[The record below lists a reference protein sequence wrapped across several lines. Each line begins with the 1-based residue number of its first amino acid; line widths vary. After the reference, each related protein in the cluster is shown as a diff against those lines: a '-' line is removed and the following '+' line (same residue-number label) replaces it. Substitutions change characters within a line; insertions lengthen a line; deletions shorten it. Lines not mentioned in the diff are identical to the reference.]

1 MDFGFNPSAVHPLRS
16 QPCRSDSDSEDS
28 DSDSSS
34 KDFNDAK
41 SASSSSDKSDD
52 SDDHAE
58 DCDATMSEEELRKLT
73 KDQLKAKLKGLGMK
87 VSGKKEE
94 LIERLLNPQLH
105 QKPVA
110 WRKSKAKALLFKL
123 LHDKKS
129 KLYSMTAREV
139 YESHSWFQQYPFE
152 RFKDNFANLKA
163 SVESSLL
170 IIEEDIKIC
179 TEELKNFPQLD
190 ETVRGYPRWDKHPAK
205 DLLEDDIRNGRYTL
219 GQAKQFQRTR
229 AEYLCFPLDVFRYHI
244 HQERRKQ
251 RELPMKVVQRNKK
264 ARKMHQK
271 EVKEQEMLYKYNID
285 LDHITEAFAKF

>member
-1 MDFGFNPSAVHPLRS
+1 MDFGFNPSAIHPLRL
-16 QPCRSDSDSEDS
+16 QPSGSDSEDS

-34 KDFNDAK
+34 NDCNDAK
-41 SASSSSDKSDD
+41 SASSSDKSDG
-52 SDDHAE
+52 SDDHSE

-73 KDQLKAKLKGLGMK
+73 KDQLKAKLKDLGMK
-87 VSGKKEE
+87 VSGKKDE
-94 LIERLLNPQLH
+94 LIERLLHPQLH

-152 RFKDNFANLKA
+152 RFKDNFANLKV
-163 SVESSLL
+163 SVESSLQ
-170 IIEEDIKIC
+170 IIDEDIKIV
-179 TEELKNFPQLD
+179 TEELKNFPQSNQSI
-190 ETVRGYPRWDKHPAK
+190 RGYPRWDKHAAK
-205 DLLEDDIRNGRYTL
+205 DLLEDDIRNGKYTL

-264 ARKMHQK
+264 ARKKHQK
-271 EVKEQEMLYKYNID
+271 EVEEQQMLYKYNID
-285 LDHITEAFAKF
+285 LDHITEAFANF

>member
-1 MDFGFNPSAVHPLRS
+1 MDFGFNPSAIHPLRL
-16 QPCRSDSDSEDS
+16 QHSDSDSEDS

-34 KDFNDAK
+34 QDFNDAK
-41 SASSSSDKSDD
+41 SASSSDKSDG
-52 SDDHAE
+52 SDDHSE

-73 KDQLKAKLKGLGMK
+73 KDQLKAKLKVLGMK
-87 VSGKKEE
+87 VSGKKDE
-94 LIERLLNPQLH
+94 LIERLLNPHLN

-123 LHDKKS
+123 LHEKGS

-139 YESHSWFQQYPFE
+139 YESHSWFGQYPFD
-152 RFKDNFANLKA
+152 RFKDNFTNLKE

-190 ETVRGYPRWDKHPAK
+190 QTIRGYPRWDKHAAK
-205 DLLEDDIRNGRYTL
+205 DLLEDDIKNGRYTL
-219 GQAKQFQRTR
+219 GQAKQFQKTR
-229 AEYLCFPLDVFRYHI
+229 KEYLCFPLDVFRYHI

-264 ARKMHQK
+264 ARKKHQK
-271 EVKEQEMLYKYNID
+271 EVEEQQMLYKYNID